1 VEEENQIDMK
11 FFTAT
16 QLYDK
21 FNTEKDFYIIDI
33 RDPEDFDIASIQGSV
48 NIPRL
53 QVESMLSTIPKD
65 KLIAI
70 VCRFGTKSAGIAR
83 LLEKNGWNENDIYV
97 LDEGII
103 SWATE
108 IDPSM
113 PAHLL

>member
-1 VEEENQIDMK
+1 MK

-16 QLYDK
+16 QLNDK
-21 FNTEKDFYIIDI
+21 FNSEKEFFIIDI
-33 RDPEDFDIASIQGSV
+33 RDPEDFEIAAIEGST

-53 QVESMLSTIPKD
+53 KVESQLSVIPKD

-108 IDPSM
+108 IDPTM